1 MDFQALMKQAQQV
14 QQKFGEA
21 QKKMH
26 ASTVSGSAG
35 AGLVSLELQ
44 GTGELISLKIDDSL
58 LTPGEGE
65 VLTDLIIAAHKDAQK
80 KLEELNQQLL
90 AEAAGPM
97 GAGIGMP
104 NMPKFF

>member
-26 ASTVSGSAG
+26 ESTVSGVAG
-35 AGLVSLELQ
+35 AGLVSLELR
-44 GTGELISLKIDDSL
+44 GTGELTSLKIDDSL
-58 LTPGEGE
+58 LAPGEGE

-97 GAGIGMP
+97 GAGMGLP

>member
-1 MDFQALMKQAQQV
+1 MKQAQQV

-26 ASTVSGSAG
+26 ESIVSGQAG
-35 AGLVSLELQ
+35 AGLVSLELK
-44 GTGELISLKIDDSL
+44 GTGELVTLKVDDSL
-58 LTPGEGE
+58 LAPGEGE
-65 VLTDLIIAAHKDAQK
+65 VLTDLIIAAHNDAQK
-80 KLEELNQQLL
+80 KLEDLNKQLL

-97 GAGIGMP
+97 GAGVGMP